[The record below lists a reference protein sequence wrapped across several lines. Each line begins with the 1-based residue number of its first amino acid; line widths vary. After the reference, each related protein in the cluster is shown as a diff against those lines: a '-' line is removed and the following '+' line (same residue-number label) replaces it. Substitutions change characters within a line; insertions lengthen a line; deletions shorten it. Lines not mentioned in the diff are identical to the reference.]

1 MFYYFNYNKL
11 DEIATE
17 KQELYRNMQ
26 PFPYTVIQEA
36 ANTAALNDVLKVF
49 PSVEELNW
57 WKYNNSFEK
66 KLAFDDVSLMPDE
79 VKSILCEFNSSNF
92 VKFLEKLTGI
102 EHLIPDPHYT
112 GGGLHQIVNGGLLNL
127 HADFNFNAKLKLHR
141 RINVLLYLNHDWKDT
156 YGGELELWDKD
167 VRTCH
172 TKIFPHFN
180 TMVIFNTTDGAIHGH
195 PNPLNVPLGVTRKS
209 LALYYYTA
217 ERPESEI
224 SDPHS
229 TIYKF
234 KPDDQPSEELKEL
247 QKKRSKGRI

>member
-1 MFYYFNYNKL
+1 MFYYFNYHKL
-11 DEIATE
+11 DEIAVE
-17 KQELYRNMQ
+17 KKELYKTTF
-26 PFPYTVIQEA
+26 PFPYTVIQDG
-36 ANTAALNDVLKVF
+36 ANTAALDDVLKVF

-66 KLAFDDVSLMPDE
+66 KLAFDDIAALPDE
-79 VKSILCEFNSSNF
+79 IRSILCEFNSSNF
-92 VKFLEKLTGI
+92 IKFLEKLTGI

-112 GGGLHQIVNGGLLNL
+112 GGGLHQIVNGGLLKL
-127 HADFNFNAKLKLHR
+127 HADFNFNARLQLHR
-141 RINVLLYLNHDWKDT
+141 RINVLLYLNKDWKDN

-167 VRTCH
+167 VTNCH
-172 TKIFPHFN
+172 TKILPHFN

-195 PNPLNVPLGVTRKS
+195 PTPLNVPSGVTRKS

-217 ERPESEI
+217 ERPESELT
-224 SDPHS
+224 DPHS

-234 KPDDQPSEELKEL
+234 KPDDNPSEELKEL